1 MANETFI
8 NGKITLSQIH
18 INLSRLLEILEAEF
32 TLLQTDNLDGFET
45 LQAEKQVV
53 VEALSEKL
61 VPAGI
66 DNDQK
71 APGGD
76 ADDSNAES
84 MLAMCRDYHIRNG
97 ILLEKKIVAN
107 KNALNILR
115 SSRHSEEVETYDK
128 LGKVRN
134 SKSVGLHS
142 DV

>member
-1 MANETFI
+1 M
-8 NGKITLSQIH
+8 SQLH
-18 INLSRLLEILEAEF
+18 NNLSRLLEILEAEF
-32 TLLQTDNLDGFET
+32 KLLQTDNLDGFET
-45 LQAEKQVV
+45 LQAEKQVI

-61 VPAGI
+61 TPADI
-66 DNDQK
+66 DDDYNVAD
-71 APGGD
+71 GD
-76 ADDSNAES
+76 SDDSNVKS

-97 ILLEKKIVAN
+97 ILLEKKIEAN

-134 SKSVGLHS
+134 PKSVGLQS

>member
-1 MANETFI
+1 M
-8 NGKITLSQIH
+8 SQIH
-18 INLSRLLEILEAEF
+18 NNLSRLLEILEAEF

-45 LQAEKQVV
+45 LQAEKQVI

-61 VPAGI
+61 APAGI
-66 DNDQK
+66 DNDYRV
-71 APGGD
+71 ADGD
-76 ADDSNAES
+76 SDESDVES
-84 MLAMCRDYHIRNG
+84 MLTMCRDYHIRNG
-97 ILLEKKIVAN
+97 ILLEKKIEAN

-134 SKSVGLHS
+134 PKSVGLQS